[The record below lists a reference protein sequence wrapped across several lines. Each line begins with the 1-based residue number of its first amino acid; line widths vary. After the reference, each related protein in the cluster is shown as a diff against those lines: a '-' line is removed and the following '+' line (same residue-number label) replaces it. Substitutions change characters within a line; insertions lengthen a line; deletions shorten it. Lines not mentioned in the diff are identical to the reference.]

1 MKTWAREMKPE
12 KATHCK
18 EIRKIL
24 KEALHDH
31 KDLNLDVESGS
42 KHAKLTDGAY
52 SLAIPSS
59 PSDRKSVKNFEKEL
73 TEFIKKLREN
83 RITHEAH
90 E

>member
-1 MKTWAREMKPE
+1 MNPE

-24 KEALHDH
+24 KEALHDN
-31 KDLNLDVESGS
+31 KDSNLYLGSGN

-52 SLAIPSS
+52 SLTIPSS

>member
-1 MKTWAREMKPE
+1 MNPE

-24 KEALHDH
+24 KEMLHDN
-31 KDLNLDVESGS
+31 KDLNLYLEPGS
-42 KHAKLTDGAY
+42 KHAKLTGGAY
-52 SLAIPSS
+52 SLTIPSS

-83 RITHEAH
+83 RITHGACE
-90 E
+90 

>member
-1 MKTWAREMKPE
+1 MNPE

-18 EIRKIL
+18 DIRKIL
-24 KEALHDH
+24 KEALHDN
-31 KDLNLDVESGS
+31 KDLKLYLESGG

-52 SLAIPSS
+52 SLMIPSS
-59 PSDRKSVKNFEKEL
+59 PSDRKSAKNFEKEL

-83 RITHEAH
+83 GITHEAH

>member
-1 MKTWAREMKPE
+1 MNPE

-24 KEALHDH
+24 KEALHDN
-31 KDLNLDVESGS
+31 KDLNLFLESGS
-42 KHAKLTDGAY
+42 KHAKLTDGAH
-52 SLAIPSS
+52 SLTIPLTIPSS
-59 PSDRKSVKNFEKEL
+59 PSDRKSAKNFEKEL

>member
-1 MKTWAREMKPE
+1 MNPE

-24 KEALHDH
+24 KEVLHDNR
-31 KDLNLDVESGS
+31 DLNLYLESGS

-52 SLAIPSS
+52 SLTIPSS

-83 RITHEAH
+83 RITHETH

>member
-1 MKTWAREMKPE
+1 MKPE
-12 KATHCK
+12 EATHSK

-24 KEALHDH
+24 KEALHDN
-31 KDLNLDVESGS
+31 KDLNLYLGSGS
-42 KHAKLTDGAY
+42 KHAKLTDGVHH
-52 SLAIPSS
+52 LTIPSP

-73 TEFIKKLREN
+73 TEFIKRLREN

>member
-1 MKTWAREMKPE
+1 MNPE

-18 EIRKIL
+18 EICKIL
-24 KEALHDH
+24 KEALHDN
-31 KDLNLDVESGS
+31 KDLKLYLESGG

-52 SLAIPSS
+52 SLTIPSS
-59 PSDRKSVKNFEKEL
+59 PSDRKSAKNFEKEL

-83 RITHEAH
+83 RITHEAC

>member
-1 MKTWAREMKPE
+1 MNPE

-24 KEALHDH
+24 KEVLHDN
-31 KDLNLDVESGS
+31 KDLNLYLEPGS

-52 SLAIPSS
+52 SLTIPSS

-73 TEFIKKLREN
+73 TEFVKKLRGN
-83 RITHEAH
+83 RITHGACE
-90 E
+90 

>member
-1 MKTWAREMKPE
+1 MNPE

-24 KEALHDH
+24 KEVVHDN
-31 KDLNLDVESGS
+31 KDLNLYLESGS
-42 KHAKLTDGAY
+42 KHAKLTGGVHH
-52 SLAIPSS
+52 LTIPSS
-59 PSDRKSVKNFEKEL
+59 PSDRKRVKNFEKEL

-83 RITHEAH
+83 KITHETC